1 MNLTNLIN
9 FINLKE
15 VEKID
20 KNIFAKYPSRWVA
33 AGDNKFLAW

>member
-1 MNLTNLIN
+1 MSEIKVKIESMNLTNLIN

-20 KNIFAKYPSRWVA
+20 KNIFAKYPSR
-33 AGDNKFLAW
+33 